1 MSPNAQTANGSLAET
16 LRSAQDAKAD
26 SMWVNNVI
34 RANPDLQFFLK
45 WQISKGKRRHKLKK
59 RLPELT

>member
-34 RANPDLQFFLK
+34 RANPDLQLF
-45 WQISKGKRRHKLKK
+45 
-59 RLPELT
+59 